1 MTTPQPLT
9 ENTLDTIKD
18 DLIFGYHN
26 NNGEKQYPNVKEAAK
41 WHKVSY
47 DSLRK
52 RTGKWNWQQKR
63 QDHIDK
69 VNRKVAQKKKE
80 EEISETE
87 AEAIIVEDAKFNL
100 AANKL
105 RRAAVKEIENVLN
118 GTTYRSVG
126 YVLMNIGRALE
137 SAQKISKTAAGEPS
151 EISQVLSNDK
161 SVVNEIK
168 DLFKY
173 AEKGNEKDD
182 D

>member
-80 EEISETE
+80 
-87 AEAIIVEDAKFNL
+87 
-100 AANKL
+100 
-105 RRAAVKEIENVLN
+105 
-118 GTTYRSVG
+118 Y
-126 YVLMNIGRALE
+126 
-137 SAQKISKTAAGEPS
+137 PS
-151 EISQVLSNDK
+151 SSFWMITPRFGKKPMKN
-161 SVVNEIK
+161 
-168 DLFKY
+168 
-173 AEKGNEKDD
+173 
-182 D
+182 